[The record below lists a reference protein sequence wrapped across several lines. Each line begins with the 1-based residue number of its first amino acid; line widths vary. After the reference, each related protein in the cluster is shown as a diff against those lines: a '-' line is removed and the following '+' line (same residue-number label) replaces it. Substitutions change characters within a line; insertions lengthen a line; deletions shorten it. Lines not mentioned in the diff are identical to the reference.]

1 MTIDEVIQVLNIHL
15 SQPLTSLQEF
25 ILRRSWDGKTYN
37 VIAQEAYYGPERIRK
52 ISAELW
58 SVLSHILREPIS
70 KANFRKVLEP
80 RPLSFFEQQLTQS
93 IFQSFQPLHHSF
105 PGSPLPPQSDFYI
118 RRPPIEELAYAGI
131 LEPGNIIRIRA
142 PRKMGKS
149 SLALRIIERARTENY
164 RVASI
169 DFQQAEA
176 AVFANL
182 DRFLRWFCANV
193 TQELEL
199 SLKLNDYWDEE
210 IGSKVSCT
218 VYFQNYLLKLIQS
231 PLVLVLNE
239 LNRVFEYPE
248 VAQEFLPLLRFWH
261 EQARKAKTWEKVRV
275 VATYSTEIH
284 IPLKLHQSP
293 FNVGL
298 PLVLPPFT
306 AEQIQAL
313 AQRYILNWM
322 NEEEIKQLMSMVGGH
337 PYLIQL
343 ALHYLA
349 ESTIPSSNNDEA
361 ALADPRVEFS
371 QLLAQAPTEAG
382 IYSNHLR
389 GLLVLLQENP
399 QLLAA
404 VQQVMNTPEGIAL
417 EPVIAYKLD
426 SLGLVTLNGDLATC
440 RCELYRL
447 YFSKQF
453 PTETVPVLQPLV
465 MTPADEPEQLSK
477 DHLELQR
484 ICYLDELTQLPNRRY
499 FNNYLQRELQ
509 RAARDH
515 GNLSLILCDI
525 DFFKIYNVIYGYPA
539 GDKCLQTI
547 AQTLRD
553 CVKRPE
559 DLVARFGG
567 EEFSII
573 LPRTNLA
580 GAVCV
585 AERIRETVKALEMKI
600 ESSKFGGFPEEVV
613 TVSLGVANMIPHSE
627 ADGQLMIQ
635 AADQA
640 LYQSKKKGRNR
651 VSSLSPV
658 EINSLQSSESKLAN
672 G

>member
-1 MTIDEVIQVLNIHL
+1 
-15 SQPLTSLQEF
+15 
-25 ILRRSWDGKTYN
+25 
-37 VIAQEAYYGPERIRK
+37 
-52 ISAELW
+52 
-58 SVLSHILREPIS
+58 
-70 KANFRKVLEP
+70 
-80 RPLSFFEQQLTQS
+80 
-93 IFQSFQPLHHSF
+93 
-105 PGSPLPPQSDFYI
+105 
-118 RRPPIEELAYAGI
+118 
-131 LEPGNIIRIRA
+131 
-142 PRKMGKS
+142 
-149 SLALRIIERARTENY
+149 
-164 RVASI
+164 
-169 DFQQAEA
+169 
-176 AVFANL
+176 
-182 DRFLRWFCANV
+182 
-193 TQELEL
+193 
-199 SLKLNDYWDEE
+199 
-210 IGSKVSCT
+210 
-218 VYFQNYLLKLIQS
+218 
-231 PLVLVLNE
+231 
-239 LNRVFEYPE
+239 
-248 VAQEFLPLLRFWH
+248 
-261 EQARKAKTWEKVRV
+261 
-275 VATYSTEIH
+275 
-284 IPLKLHQSP
+284 
-293 FNVGL
+293 
-298 PLVLPPFT
+298 
-306 AEQIQAL
+306 
-313 AQRYILNWM
+313 M
-322 NEEEIKQLMSMVGGH
+322 NEEEINQLMSMVGGH

-399 QLLAA
+399 KLLAA
-404 VQQVMNTPEGIAL
+404 TQQVMNTPEGITL

-447 YFSKQF
+447 YFSKQC

-465 MTPADEPEQLSK
+465 MTSADEPEQLSK
-477 DHLELQR
+477 EHLELQR

-499 FNNYLQRELQ
+499 FNNYLHRELQ

-515 GNLSLILCDI
+515 GHLSLILCDI

-539 GDKCLQTI
+539 GDECLQTI

-553 CVKRPE
+553 CIKRPE

-580 GAVCV
+580 GAICV
-585 AERIRETVKALEMKI
+585 AERIRESVKALEMKI

-613 TVSLGVANMIPHSE
+613 TVSLGVVSMIPDSE
-627 ADGQLMIQ
+627 ADCQLMIQ

-651 VSSLSPV
+651 VSSLSPI
-658 EINSLQSSESKLAN
+658 EISRLQSSESKLAN